1 MKICIVGPGILPI
14 PPKGWGAVE
23 ILIDDYRKSLID
35 LGHQVEIVN
44 TQDMNLAALIINN
57 LDPDF
62 VHIQYDEHVDLAKKI
77 NCKNIAMTS
86 HFGYLENKSKW
97 HRDYKKFFIKA
108 CVSGIHMFCLSPG
121 ILDVYKDSCVEEEKL
136 HVIHNGV
143 RTDLFNFSDQCSRPN
158 DSLYLAKI
166 DERKRQFHFKEIEN
180 LYFAGRIADHRFT
193 SDHPRYLGEMSKE
206 YLYSNL
212 TDFSNLV
219 LLSDGE
225 AHPLVCMEALAAG
238 LGIVISECAA
248 ANLDL
253 NMPFI
258 DVISEKDVY
267 NIEYVSKIIA
277 KNREISNEM
286 RKEIREYSLNFDWK
300 NVVENIYVPTVK
312 SIVGV

>member
-1 MKICIVGPGILPI
+1 
-14 PPKGWGAVE
+14 
-23 ILIDDYRKSLID
+23 
-35 LGHQVEIVN
+35 
-44 TQDMNLAALIINN
+44 
-57 LDPDF
+57 
-62 VHIQYDEHVDLAKKI
+62 
-77 NCKNIAMTS
+77 
-86 HFGYLENKSKW
+86 
-97 HRDYKKFFIKA
+97 
-108 CVSGIHMFCLSPG
+108 
-121 ILDVYKDSCVEEEKL
+121 
-136 HVIHNGV
+136 
-143 RTDLFNFSDQCSRPN
+143 
-158 DSLYLAKI
+158 
-166 DERKRQFHFKEIEN
+166 
-180 LYFAGRIADHRFT
+180 
-193 SDHPRYLGEMSKE
+193 MSKE

-286 RKEIREYSLNFDWK
+286 RKEIREYSLKFDWK